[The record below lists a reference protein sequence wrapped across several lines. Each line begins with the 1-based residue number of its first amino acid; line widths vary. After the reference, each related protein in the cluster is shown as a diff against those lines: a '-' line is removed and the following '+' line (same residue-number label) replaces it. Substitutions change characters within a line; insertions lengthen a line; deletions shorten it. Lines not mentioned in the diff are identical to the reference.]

1 MGFFARWRAKR
12 RLKKAIAGVK
22 RNPSPATTIALI
34 EAYLSLGMLDEAY
47 SVGKQALE
55 LYPMSVSVVE
65 TVRKMLHVKYDDQ
78 IKELRAKLRVS
89 PSPTTYAMLA
99 EIYSEM
105 GETEKTLELCR
116 ESTQKFPDYE
126 GAYLIEGRIRFNRY
140 LEEDLPKDG
149 ASAVERFEKAVK
161 LNSNNHK
168 ILLRLGELY
177 LDLNM
182 PRRAIDKLRMAQAR
196 RPDDER
202 IAQLLAQAMDMAP
215 ERDDDVEERFKQL
228 CERRRAERESEIL
241 LRFSIEELNRIFADL
256 PDLPGAYLAIAIT
269 PDGRRLASRI
279 FRNIMD
285 EQRSILCV
293 KSIFEASDDSC
304 KRMDIGGLRRAVFIG
319 SAIQLHMFRFDDMI
333 FALVADAKLNSKL
346 VAGYLNKVIDERL
359 YVPIQS

>member
-1 MGFFARWRAKR
+1 MGFFARWRARR
-12 RLKKAIAGVK
+12 RLKKAIV
-22 RNPSPATTIALI
+22 RVRRSPTPATTRALI
-34 EAYLSLGMLDEAY
+34 EAYLDLGMLDEAY

-55 LYPMSVSVVE
+55 LYPMSLSIVE
-65 TVRKMLHVKYDDQ
+65 IVRKMLRVKYDDQ
-78 IKELRAKLRVS
+78 IKELRARLRTN
-89 PSPTTYAMLA
+89 PSPIAYAMLA

-116 ESTQKFPDYE
+116 ESIEKFPDYE

-149 ASAVERFEKAVK
+149 ACAVERFEKAIK

-182 PRRAIDKLRMAQAR
+182 PRRAIEKLRMAQAR
-196 RPDDER
+196 RPGDER
-202 IAQLLAQAMDMAP
+202 IEQLLAQAMDMTP
-215 ERDDDVEERFKQL
+215 ERDDDVEEHFKEL

-241 LRFSIEELNRIFADL
+241 LRFSIEELNRIFTNLA
-256 PDLPGAYLAIAIT
+256 DLPGAYLAVAIT
-269 PDGRRLASRI
+269 LDGRRLASRI

-285 EQRSILCV
+285 EQRTILCV

-319 SAIQLHMFRFDDMI
+319 SSIQLHMFRFDDMI
-333 FALVADAKLNSKL
+333 FALVADAKLNSKV
-346 VAGYLNKVIDERL
+346 VADYLDKVIDEKL
-359 YVPIQS
+359 YVPLQS